1 MKTKDNASKSRSW
14 AIVGLETLVI
24 VALSLYVAFGA
35 GLFIKHHCW
44 DTLTPQQQDQILE
57 QMSRNAQEN
66 TLLT

>member
-24 VALSLYVAFGA
+24 VALSLYIAFGV
-35 GLFIKHHCW
+35 GLFIKLHCW

-57 QMSRNAQEN
+57 QMSRSAQEN

>member
-35 GLFIKHHCW
+35 GLLDRK
-44 DTLTPQQQDQILE
+44 
-57 QMSRNAQEN
+57 SVV
-66 TLLT
+66 